1 MSVKRTVRALSRYEG
16 RVYVYLKD
24 HRVGEQFLRAAESEG
39 FTFGDGAKPT
49 ERHYAQVMAVVM
61 AVRDDG
67 TISFVGAMGMAAFG
81 ADAEGIVRVDF
92 AQCLSGSE
100 DFFINKQ

>member
-1 MSVKRTVRALSRYEG
+1 
-16 RVYVYLKD
+16 
-24 HRVGEQFLRAAESEG
+24 
-39 FTFGDGAKPT
+39 
-49 ERHYAQVMAVVM
+49 M

>member
-1 MSVKRTVRALSRYEG
+1 MSDKRTVRDLSRIQG

-24 HRVGEQFLRAAESEG
+24 KRTGEQFLRAAESEG
-39 FTFGDGAKPT
+39 FTFGDGVRPT
-49 ERHYAQVMAVVM
+49 QRHYAQVM

-81 ADAEGIVRVDF
+81 ADAEGIVQVDF
-92 AQCLSGSE
+92 AQYLSGSE

>member
-49 ERHYAQVMAVVM
+49 ERHYAQVMAV
-61 AVRDDG
+61 RDDG

-92 AQCLSGSE
+92 AQYLSGSE